1 MPEHDL
7 AKNDLA
13 LLIDAARAAGDIAL
27 RYFRNSPKVWE
38 KNGEGPVTEA
48 DIAVNDMLIKR
59 LRGARPTYGWLSEES
74 PDTEERLDCEHLFL
88 IDPIDGTSAFIA
100 GDSSFSHSF
109 AVAHNGVVMAAVV
122 YLPAKDRMYAAS
134 LGGTV
139 TCNGIAL
146 QCSDRAGTEGATLLT
161 PKTNMD
167 PDLWQGPLP
176 EVTRHFRASVAYRLC
191 LVAEGEFDGM
201 LSTRQ
206 AWEWDI
212 AAGSL
217 IAAMAGA
224 SVTNRRGEPL
234 HFNAETPR
242 SDGVLVA
249 APGLH
254 AALLARLKQT

>member
-1 MPEHDL
+1 LPEHDL
-7 AKNDLA
+7 H
-13 LLIDAARAAGDIAL
+13 LLTDAARAAGDIAL

-38 KNGEGPVTEA
+38 KQGEGPVTEA
-48 DIAVNDMLIKR
+48 DIAVNDMLIAR

-109 AVAHNGVVMAAVV
+109 AVAHNGVVTAAVV
-122 YLPAKDRMYAAS
+122 YLPAKDRLYAAS

-139 TCNGIAL
+139 TCNGEPL
-146 QCSDRAGTEGATLLT
+146 RCSTRAGVEDATLLT
-161 PKTNMD
+161 PKANMD
-167 PDLWQGPLP
+167 PDLWVGPVP
-176 EVTRHFRASVAYRLC
+176 QVKRHFRSSVAYRLC

-212 AAGSL
+212 AAGAL
-217 IAAMAGA
+217 IAKMAGA
-224 SVTNRRGEPL
+224 SVTNILGEPL

-242 SDGVLVA
+242 SNGILVA

-254 AALLARLKQT
+254 TALLARLAKS